1 MNTSLEPTR
10 KFGRGMEVKSLV
22 QRQCVQSA
30 ISIRSGSIFGGGRQR
45 EISTTDSQSS
55 AAKKAWIESNAG
67 DRTTTSVVGA
77 DLESQKTAN
86 GNGISVERSFH
97 SRETAT

>member
-1 MNTSLEPTR
+1 MGPLFSQRSPESLIGSVR
-10 KFGRGMEVKSLV
+10 
-22 QRQCVQSA
+22 SA
-30 ISIRSGSIFGGGRQR
+30 ISLRSGSVFGGSRQR
-45 EISTTDSQSS
+45 ETSTTDSQST
-55 AAKKAWIESNAG
+55 AAKKAWIELNAA

-86 GNGISVERSFH
+86 GKGISVERSFH